1 MVHPIRQA
9 LRGVDTTA
17 KEQHARAQ
25 WKTTQRLRDLEQK
38 EQVQTQA
45 GTPES
50 SPAVAAKPGCG
61 SPLRRRSPDGDVDA
75 SASVNESEGNVVDDG
90 EEEEESEAVLNAATM
105 FPMSADAVAA
115 QSLVDPF
122 RSRKTMVRS
131 PAGSPRAEEIITGAA
146 SLPSTPAAAPAPVPA
161 VTVPAVVPTAATAQA
176 RLTVPDNSQAAMLL
190 RAQSLLRKRMTMIIS
205 PDGVDVDT
213 PPRRLRGKPIPM
225 RGASAL
231 AFGGAAAR
239 VGGALVLPPSL
250 ELSPVRE
257 GVSQPETPQSVLR
270 VALPSPLLAQRPR
283 SPEEEYAVSPPS
295 PRAQAAAVAAAT
307 ATARGEEADAAVAP
321 SIALAAPSPIRTGA
335 IAVDASAAAV
345 VPLPTS
351 PPPPQQAAVATPKVG
366 SGSIAAVPPAPAHAP
381 PAASPTPAPEPAPA
395 TTPFKVQLLQAEIG
409 VWRQNHSDLN
419 MRFTEQTIELARASQ
434 AAGAARHDAECEAAR
449 AAEVRTTA
457 AAEITA
463 LKSAVSAQF
472 ARDQERR
479 RERAEADAAVVEAQA
494 SALSV
499 ERAAHRA
506 RATQETEALRV
517 ALSDEHSEQRVAD
530 AQRVRSLHEG
540 LAAELEEAKAELAAK
555 NRWNAQLQR
564 EAKAMAAEAD
574 AKLDSM
580 STQAKELHQ
589 KLLAE
594 VRKQRSKTAS
604 LEKKMEQRVA
614 EHISK
619 SALVTAELA
628 QSQLET
634 LSTEKAHST
643 LRSKVVKLE
652 SDAAALKTRAA
663 SRETKVALDSKVAAE
678 VAEAA
683 LGEVKSQHAELLS
696 AMTETHGVKLAAA
709 EAAHTKMRRA
719 AKRFATTVKTM
730 EARKASD
737 RAAAKAEA
745 SAAHNTMEAVVLKAA
760 HEAVEE
766 AVREKEVELKSEYA
780 AEFAAAQAAL
790 ASESMDTLAASA
802 LEQCAAATAEVTAS
816 KKEVSTLT
824 KEVASLRVELRKVK
838 SRAKELLREKKT
850 RDATPDA
857 IAIEA
862 VRVELSTVKAQNARM
877 RAALQTAKRSHAAEL
892 VSQSVKS
899 SKAAAAAAAE
909 ALASSRKIQAQQ
921 V

>member
-115 QSLVDPF
+115 QSLIDPF

-239 VGGALVLPPSL
+239 AGGALVLPPSL

-283 SPEEEYAVSPPS
+283 SPEEEY
-295 PRAQAAAVAAAT
+295 
-307 ATARGEEADAAVAP
+307 AVAP

-745 SAAHNTMEAVVLKAA
+745 SAAHNTMEAAVLKAA

-766 AVREKEVELKSEYA
+766 AVREKEIELKSEYA

-899 SKAAAAAAAE
+899 SKAAAAAAEE

>member
-61 SPLRRRSPDGDVDA
+61 APLRRRSPDGDVDA

-115 QSLVDPF
+115 QSLIDPF

-176 RLTVPDNSQAAMLL
+176 RLAVPDNSQAAMLL

-239 VGGALVLPPSL
+239 AGGALVLPPSL

-745 SAAHNTMEAVVLKAA
+745 SAAHNTMEAAVLKAA

-766 AVREKEVELKSEYA
+766 AVREKEIELKSEYA

>member
-61 SPLRRRSPDGDVDA
+61 APLRRRSPDGDVDA
-75 SASVNESEGNVVDDG
+75 SASVNDSEGNVVDDG

-176 RLTVPDNSQAAMLL
+176 RLAVPDNSQAAMLL

-205 PDGVDVDT
+205 PDGVDVDP

-239 VGGALVLPPSL
+239 DGGALVLPPSL

-283 SPEEEYAVSPPS
+283 SPEEEY
-295 PRAQAAAVAAAT
+295 
-307 ATARGEEADAAVAP
+307 AVAP

-580 STQAKELHQ
+580 SMQAKELHQ

-594 VRKQRSKTAS
+594 VRKQRSKTTS

-634 LSTEKAHST
+634 LSTEKAHSA

-790 ASESMDTLAASA
+790 ASDSMDTLAASA

>member
-61 SPLRRRSPDGDVDA
+61 APLRRRSPDGDVDA

-239 VGGALVLPPSL
+239 AGGALVLPPSL

-295 PRAQAAAVAAAT
+295 PRAQAAAVAA

-395 TTPFKVQLLQAEIG
+395 TTPFEVQLLQAEIG

-745 SAAHNTMEAVVLKAA
+745 SAAHNTMEAAVLKAA

-766 AVREKEVELKSEYA
+766 AVREKEIELKSEYA

-899 SKAAAAAAAE
+899 SKAAAAAAEE